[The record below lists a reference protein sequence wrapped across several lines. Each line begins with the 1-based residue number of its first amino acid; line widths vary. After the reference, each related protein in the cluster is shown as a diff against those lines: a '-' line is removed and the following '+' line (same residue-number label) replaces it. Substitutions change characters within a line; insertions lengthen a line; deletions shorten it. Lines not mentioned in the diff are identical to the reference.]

1 MSVWDLFKR
10 KKKKPEKVDPAA
22 NLNQETEEKPAAEKA
37 ELETQE
43 KAEREAREKAEREAR
58 EKAEREKAEH
68 EAREKAEREARE
80 KAEHEAREKAEREAR
95 EKAEHEVREKAE
107 REAREKAEHE
117 AREKA
122 EREAREKAEREARE
136 KAEREA
142 REKAEREARE
152 KAELEAREKAAAEK
166 SSGKKKKE
174 GFFSKLMGGLK
185 KTRDTLFGGLFVEN
199 GEKIDD
205 EFYEELEE
213 AMIISDMGMATT
225 EKLLGQLRSK
235 LRSEGVH
242 TRTEAKQVMISL
254 LADCMRPEDGFLDG
268 VNKAVILVVGVNGV
282 GKTTS
287 IGKLAAMYKADG
299 RSVMLAAGDT
309 FRAAAAE
316 QLTIWAERA
325 DVPIVKH
332 GEGADPAAVVF
343 DAIASFKAKNCD
355 ILICDTA
362 GRLHNKKN
370 LMTELAKIRKV
381 IGRELP
387 DVPVEVLLVLDAT
400 TGQNAIAQAKVFG
413 ENCGLTGVVLT
424 KLDGTAKGGVS
435 VAVKDEL
442 GLPVRFVGVGEGID
456 DLQPFDADD
465 FAKALLG

>member
-22 NLNQETEEKPAAEKA
+22 NLNQETEAKPAAEKA
-37 ELETQE
+37 ELET
-43 KAEREAREKAEREAR
+43 REKAER
-58 EKAEREKAEH
+58 
-68 EAREKAEREARE
+68 
-80 KAEHEAREKAEREAR
+80 
-95 EKAEHEVREKAE
+95 
-107 REAREKAEHE
+107 E

-152 KAELEAREKAAAEK
+152 KAEREAREKAEREAREKAEREAREKAAAEK
-166 SSGKKKKE
+166 NTGKKKKE

-268 VNKAVILVVGVNGV
+268 VNKAFILVVGVNGV
-282 GKTTS
+282 GKTT
-287 IGKLAAMYKADG
+287 
-299 RSVMLAAGDT
+299 
-309 FRAAAAE
+309 
-316 QLTIWAERA
+316 
-325 DVPIVKH
+325 
-332 GEGADPAAVVF
+332 
-343 DAIASFKAKNCD
+343 
-355 ILICDTA
+355 
-362 GRLHNKKN
+362 
-370 LMTELAKIRKV
+370 
-381 IGRELP
+381 
-387 DVPVEVLLVLDAT
+387 
-400 TGQNAIAQAKVFG
+400 
-413 ENCGLTGVVLT
+413 
-424 KLDGTAKGGVS
+424 
-435 VAVKDEL
+435 
-442 GLPVRFVGVGEGID
+442 
-456 DLQPFDADD
+456 
-465 FAKALLG
+465 